1 MRHGLRSKTMDTR
14 VNILLEHLTAGIATT
29 WLRPIGP
36 APAVAGL
43 PLPEITDVQRRFER
57 FQRPLARLFPD
68 SGWDGQIQSP
78 FERYPGTVSGV
89 PELWVKSDA
98 RLPMTG
104 SVKARGGVYELLC
117 SIEDFALREQLIAS
131 TDDFS
136 KLLDPAS
143 RASLSRH
150 RVIVASTGNLGF
162 SIGLVGRAF
171 GVAVEV
177 HMSSDAKA
185 WKKDRLRSVGAKVIE
200 HATDYEGAVAAART
214 EAAASGGYFIDDE
227 RSRRLFAGYAAA
239 GRELAGQL
247 AGERL
252 QVSAARP
259 LVVYLP
265 CGVGGAPGGI
275 TAGLLHEFGDA
286 VIIVFVEP
294 IASACMFVAL
304 ATGRRQSVYAVG
316 LDNNTLADGLAVPT
330 ASELA
335 LALIGPRVDGVVAV
349 PDSYLVDWTRRAW
362 REANLRLEP
371 SGAAGFAA
379 VEPFLAARASRGD
392 AIRDAIHVVWTTGGS
407 LLPDNEFQRILASPD
422 T

>member
-1 MRHGLRSKTMDTR
+1 METQGNSMLAR
-14 VNILLEHLTAGIATT
+14 LTAGTTTT

-36 APAVAGL
+36 TPTVAGL
-43 PLPEITDVQRRFER
+43 PLPEILEVRRRFTR
-57 FQRPLARLFPD
+57 FERPLARLFPD
-68 SGWDGQIQSP
+68 SGWDGRIQSP
-78 FERYPGTVSGV
+78 FEQYPGEVGGA
-89 PELWVKSDA
+89 PALWVKSDA

-117 SIEDFALREQLIAS
+117 SIEDFAFREQLIAEGN
-131 TDDFS
+131 DFS
-136 KLLDPAS
+136 ALLEPAS
-143 RASLSRH
+143 RAALSRH
-150 RVIVASTGNLGF
+150 HVVVASTGNLGF

-171 GVAVEV
+171 GVDVEV

-185 WKKDRLRSVGAKVIE
+185 WKKDRLRSLGAKVIE

-214 EAAASGGYFIDDE
+214 AAAASGAYFIDDE

-247 AGERL
+247 THERL
-252 QVSAARP
+252 QVSAACP

-294 IASACMFVAL
+294 IASACMLVAL
-304 ATGRRQSVYAVG
+304 ATGRRQPVYAVG

-335 LALIGPRVDGVVAV
+335 IELIGPRIDGVVAV
-349 PDSYLVDWTRRAW
+349 PDAAMVDWARRAW

-379 VEPFLAARASRGD
+379 VGPFLAARDSRGD
-392 AIRDAIHVVWTTGGS
+392 PIPDATHVVWTTGGS
-407 LLPDNEFQRILASPD
+407 LLPDSEFQRILASPSA
-422 T
+422 